1 MDSLSSDLLAYC
13 HTFWRRYDMS
23 KLVGTKGQVTIE
35 KEIREALGVRP
46 GWRAIQRRVGH
57 QVVIS
62 FRPPKHRESLLGLL
76 GDPQGPRLASS
87 AEFRAAVERAWD
99 EAAADALQRAAS

>member
-1 MDSLSSDLLAYC
+1 
-13 HTFWRRYDMS
+13 MS
-23 KLVGTKGQVTIE
+23 TLVGTKGQVTIE
-35 KEIREALGVRP
+35 KEIREALGVKP

-76 GDPQGPRLASS
+76 SDRHGPRLVSS
-87 AEFRAAVERAWD
+87 AEFQAAVERAWD
-99 EAAADALQRAAS
+99 EAASEAYQRPAGCRTSGDEQDDGAERPGD